1 MQILCVGGAFVPI
14 ASFYSN
20 FLISQGRSNVFL
32 WNTIGLCLLQ
42 MAALLLLYPYGV
54 ETMVTVYVILG
65 ILWLPVWHF
74 FVERLIGLRLWQAT
88 FFASIY
94 VAIIVKIAVA
104 LAVYVGMMLALRVVV
119 FRECVEFLLSRFK
132 KK

>member
-1 MQILCVGGAFVPI
+1 MPH
-14 ASFYSN
+14 
-20 FLISQGRSNVFL
+20 REE
-32 WNTIGLCLLQ
+32 
-42 MAALLLLYPYGV
+42 AALLLLYPYGV

-74 FVERLIGLRLWQAT
+74 FVERLIGLRLWQAVFDIAPFVLCAALTMTAAYWVST

-119 FRECVEFLLSRFK
+119 FRECIEFLLSRFK